1 MPNCPTAF
9 LPAIKRVLFP
19 ANFGR
24 KLTSAE
30 VAQPERLRKIL
41 ASGLID
47 LRVDRFHQAIISLVD
62 PDAFRPCLP
71 LCHSAFV
78 LFPAVQG
85 IYRLF
90 EVAKSSAYETNT
102 HSGHIYHRC
111 HNSMASD
118 QHCPISTV
126 RSVLSDQYGVSEATG
141 MKGPRGFRGGG
152 AGLVAVFVLN
162 PAVWMPW
169 AGFRRI

>member
-126 RSVLSDQYGVSEATG
+126 RSVLSDQYCPISMAFQ
-141 MKGPRGFRGGG
+141 RR
-152 AGLVAVFVLN
+152 
-162 PAVWMPW
+162 PA
-169 AGFRRI
+169 